1 MPEIIDPH
9 SAEQSTSKP
18 VDLGSPDVTPV
29 PKFDAPTSDEQAAH
43 REAARA
49 AVADA
54 QPTAAEGQLAGAPRM
69 RDAEGGN
76 SEWGY
81 NGGDRADHRAEMGQ
95 ARDRINQMNGIP
107 TDAEKAQMRADMAK
121 KGGVLSRIRGF
132 FGR

>member
-1 MPEIIDPH
+1 MPEIVDPL
-9 SAEQSTSKP
+9 SAEQSPSKP
-18 VDLGSPDVTPV
+18 VDLGTPDVTPG
-29 PKFDAPTSDEQAAH
+29 PKYDTPTLDEQAAH

-54 QPTAAEGQLAGAPRM
+54 QPTAAEGQVAGGPRM
-69 RDAEGGN
+69 RDAEGSN

-81 NGGDRADHRAEMGQ
+81 NGGDRADHRADMAQ

-107 TDAEKAQMRADMAK
+107 TDTEKAQMRADMAK
-121 KGGVLSRIRGF
+121 KGGIMSKIRGF